1 MNELKQLLLD
11 APEDQID
18 AGARQSIATWSEP
31 PKALEIFRTLDE
43 CAYGAM
49 TSGFVVQVLETMLV
63 VQSKE
68 ENLTRAQLEELAI
81 WREKLR

>member
-11 APEDQID
+11 APKDQID

-43 CAYGAM
+43 CVYGAM
-49 TSGFVVQVLETMLV
+49 ASGFVIQVLETMLT
-63 VQSKE
+63 VQSQE
-68 ENLTRAQLEELAI
+68 ENLTRAQLEEQAV
-81 WREKLR
+81 WREELR

>member
-18 AGARQSIATWSEP
+18 AGARHSIATWSEP

-43 CAYGAM
+43 CVYGAM

>member
-11 APEDQID
+11 APKDQID

-43 CAYGAM
+43 CVYGAM
-49 TSGFVVQVLETMLV
+49 ASEFVVQVLETMLA
-63 VQSKE
+63 VQSQE
-68 ENLTRAQLEELAI
+68 ENLTRAQLEEQAV
-81 WREKLR
+81 WREELR

>member
-31 PKALEIFRTLDE
+31 HKALEIFRTLAD
-43 CAYGAM
+43 
-49 TSGFVVQVLETMLV
+49 
-63 VQSKE
+63 
-68 ENLTRAQLEELAI
+68 RADGPYLKDI
-81 WREKLR
+81 

>member
-43 CAYGAM
+43 CVYSAM

>member
-43 CAYGAM
+43 CVYGAM
-49 TSGFVVQVLETMLV
+49 ASGFVVQVLETMLV

-68 ENLTRAQLEELAI
+68 DNLTRAQLEELAI

>member
-43 CAYGAM
+43 CVYGAM
-49 TSGFVVQVLETMLV
+49 ASGFVVQVLETMLV
-63 VQSKE
+63 VQSKG
-68 ENLTRAQLEELAI
+68 ENLTRDQLEELAV

>member
-43 CAYGAM
+43 CVYGAM

-81 WREKLR
+81 WRDKLR

>member
-18 AGARQSIATWSEP
+18 AGARQLIATWSEP

-43 CAYGAM
+43 CVYGAM
-49 TSGFVVQVLETMLV
+49 ASGFVVQVLETMLV

>member
-43 CAYGAM
+43 CVYGAM
-49 TSGFVVQVLETMLV
+49 ASGFVVQVLETMLV

>member
-1 MNELKQLLLD
+1 MNELKQLLID

-43 CAYGAM
+43 CVYGAM

>member
-43 CAYGAM
+43 CVYGAM
-49 TSGFVVQVLETMLV
+49 ASGFVVQVLATMLV

-68 ENLTRAQLEELAI
+68 ENLTRTQLEELAI

>member
-1 MNELKQLLLD
+1 MNEIKQLLLD

-43 CAYGAM
+43 CVYGAM

>member
-11 APEDQID
+11 APDDQID

-43 CAYGAM
+43 CVYGAM

>member
-18 AGARQSIATWSEP
+18 AGVRQSIATWSEP

-43 CAYGAM
+43 CVYGAM

>member
-43 CAYGAM
+43 CVYGAM

>member
-11 APEDQID
+11 AQEDQID

-43 CAYGAM
+43 CVYGAM

>member
-43 CAYGAM
+43 CVYGAM
-49 TSGFVVQVLETMLV
+49 ASGFVVQVLETMLV

-68 ENLTRAQLEELAI
+68 ENLTRDQLEELAV

>member
-31 PKALEIFRTLDE
+31 PKALEIFRTLAE
-43 CAYGAM
+43 CVYGAL

>member
-43 CAYGAM
+43 CVYGAM

-68 ENLTRAQLEELAI
+68 ENLTRAQLEELAV

>member
-1 MNELKQLLLD
+1 MIDQLLFS
-11 APEDQID
+11 
-18 AGARQSIATWSEP
+18 GARQSIATWSEP

-43 CAYGAM
+43 CVYGAM
-49 TSGFVVQVLETMLV
+49 TSGFVVQVMETMLV